1 MDCFGSSGPSAF
13 RRFGMALL
21 MGNVMF
27 FKQLMRAAAFA
38 GALMLPQP
46 VLAQDAPPPVPEQAQ
61 LDTAIETLATN
72 LASTYTDATKAE
84 ELAARVR
91 ARHAEGAYAGLD
103 MIALADLLTADLRG
117 VVNDKHMAVR
127 AVPPGMEGG
136 AEAPAAAPESVAAAQ
151 LEFSS
156 FRNFEVI
163 NVQRLDGNIGYLE
176 IRGFPPV
183 TPEVRAR
190 YAAAFELLK
199 DTDGLII
206 DLRRNGGGDPNSVAL
221 LMSFL
226 VEGRVHIN
234 SFIYRDASQN
244 EEFWSDETAGPKYSK
259 PVAVL
264 TSAYTFSGGEE
275 FAYDVQSLQR
285 GRLFGR
291 TTGGGANPVGGVELI
306 DGLVARIPFASARNP
321 ITGTNWEGVGVKPE
335 VDVDADVAFYEAHIF
350 LLQSVLD
357 VHKARGQRMAD
368 AGLMPADSFAR
379 GNEQVQGEARA
390 AADALLANP
399 DRDLSVYQP
408 PQ

>member
-1 MDCFGSSGPSAF
+1 
-13 RRFGMALL
+13 
-21 MGNVMF
+21 MF
-27 FKQLMRAAAFA
+27 FRQLMRAAAFA
-38 GALMLPQP
+38 GALLMPHMAM
-46 VLAQDAPPPVPEQAQ
+46 AQDTPPPVPEQAQ
-61 LDTAIETLATN
+61 LDIAIEKLATS
-72 LASTYTDATKAE
+72 LASTYTDAAKAE

-91 ARHAEGAYAGLD
+91 ARHAEGAYAGLNIID
-103 MIALADLLTADLRG
+103 LAELLTADMRG

-127 AVPPGMEGG
+127 AVPPGMTGG
-136 AEAPAAAPESVAAAQ
+136 ADAPEVPQEIVEAAMR
-151 LEFSS
+151 ERMG
-156 FRNFEVI
+156 FRNYEII

-176 IRGFPPV
+176 IRGFPQAS
-183 TPEVRAR
+183 PELRAR

-206 DLRRNGGGDPNSVAL
+206 DVRRNGGGDPNAVAL

-244 EEFWSDETAGPKYSK
+244 EEFWSDESAGPKYGK

-264 TSAYTFSGGEE
+264 ISAYTFSGGEE

-291 TTGGGANPVGGVELI
+291 TTGGGANPVSGIDLI

-321 ITGTNWEGVGVKPE
+321 ITGANWEGVGVKPE

-350 LLQSVLD
+350 LLQSVLE

-368 AGLMPADSFAR
+368 AGMMPADAFVQ
-379 GNEQVQGEARA
+379 GNEAVQTEARA
-390 AADALLANP
+390 AIDALLANP
-399 DRDLSVYQP
+399 GRDLSVYQP